1 MSNSSKKLALVI
13 LDGWAI
19 GKDYPGNAITQAK
32 APFWRHLWADKP
44 HALLEASGEAVGLP
58 EGQMGNSEINH
69 AAIGS
74 GRVIYQDLVK
84 MNKDAREGKFKDN
97 EAFQKAFNNVKENN
111 SSLHIMGMLSPG
123 GVHSHQDHIFA
134 LMRAAK
140 QSGVQKIYVHAFTD
154 GRDVLP
160 KSCSDSFIQ
169 LQKVCEETGA
179 QLATISGRY
188 YAMDRDHNW
197 DRIDLAY
204 QAIRERVGVEF
215 TNAEAA
221 IQASYNDGKNDEF
234 IVPCLIKVSD
244 EEKAKIHE
252 HDSVVFMNFRNDRPR
267 QLTERFL
274 EKGPKNLIFVTA
286 TLYSTDYK
294 NVLVAF
300 SPQSV
305 TNTLGEVLSKNKIR
319 QFRVTET
326 EKFAHL
332 TFFMNC
338 KREEAWPLEDRFMFD
353 SNKVATHDLKP
364 EMKAMKI
371 ASKIADEMQKGEY
384 QVILSNICNGD
395 MVGHS
400 GNIPATIQA
409 VETVSKALEII
420 TAAAEKAGYTLIV
433 TADHGNC
440 DEMIDQDGNA
450 LSQHS
455 MNPVPFIVVD
465 SKYKKLNRDHG
476 IMADIAPTILKILDI
491 EQPEEMTGKSLV

>member
-1 MSNSSKKLALVI
+1 
-13 LDGWAI
+13 
-19 GKDYPGNAITQAK
+19 
-32 APFWRHLWADKP
+32 
-44 HALLEASGEAVGLP
+44 
-58 EGQMGNSEINH
+58 
-69 AAIGS
+69 
-74 GRVIYQDLVK
+74 VK

-97 EAFQKAFNNVKENN
+97 EAFQKAFSNVKENN

-160 KSCSDSFIQ
+160 QSCTDSFVQ
-169 LQKVCEETGA
+169 LKKVCEETGA
-179 QLATISGRY
+179 ELATISGRY

-204 QAIRERVGVEF
+204 QTIRERAGVEF
-215 TNAEAA
+215 ANAEAA
-221 IQASYNDGKNDEF
+221 IQASYNAGKNDEF
-234 IVPCLIKVSD
+234 VVPCLIKVSD
-244 EEKAKIHE
+244 NEVAKVHE
-252 HDSVVFMNFRNDRPR
+252 HDSVIFANFRNDRPR
-267 QLTERFL
+267 QLTEKFL

-300 SPQSV
+300 PPQSV
-305 TNTLGEVLSKNKIR
+305 NNTLGEILSKNEIK

-364 EMKAMKI
+364 EMKAMEIAEKI
-371 ASKIADEMQKGEY
+371 AEEMEKGEY
-384 QVILSNICNGD
+384 QIILSNICNGD

-420 TAAAEKAGYTLIV
+420 TVAAEKAGYTLIV

-440 DEMIDQDGNA
+440 DEMIDENGNM

-455 MNPVPFIVVD
+455 TNPVPFIVID
-465 SKYKKLNRDHG
+465 GDYKKLNRDHG

-491 EQPEEMTGKSLV
+491 RQPEEMTGQSLI